1 MKLILDTHVLL
12 WFLSSDSKIPNYT
25 LREIEIAD
33 VCYVSMATLWEI
45 AIKVS
50 LRKLELDYTL
60 SAFIK
65 LISES
70 GFKILPISASHVVNV
85 ANLQFHH
92 RDPFDRLIIAQALT
106 EDLRLVSQ
114 DAAFA
119 DYKVKLLWQ

>member
-1 MKLILDTHVLL
+1 MFCF
-12 WFLSSDSKIPNYT
+12 WFLSSDPKIPNNT
-25 LREIEIAD
+25 LRKIEIAD

-50 LRKLELDYTL
+50 LGKLDLDYTL

-70 GFKILPISASHVVNV
+70 GFKILPISTSHVVNV

-106 EDLRLVSQ
+106 EDLSLVSK
-114 DAAFA
+114 DADFA